1 MARALNFRDGLTMS
15 LDEQGTRLIELCRNA
30 IERDPAVLL
39 MIDEMEKTERDDG
52 LRVVVEIEACVKV
65 IEAEDDDEPRQNKPR
80 EYPMTARDMDFLKAM
95 RIESV

>member
-1 MARALNFRDGLTMS
+1 MS
-15 LDEQGTRLIELCRNA
+15 LDEQGTRLIELCRSA

-39 MIDEMEKTERDDG
+39 MIDEMEKTEREDG

-65 IEAEDDDEPRQNKPR
+65 IEAEVEREPR
-80 EYPMTARDMDFLKAM
+80 EFPMTARDMDFLKAM